1 LRHIYFIASEK
12 EYLGSIILKEPHQ
25 QAIYSN
31 MIGMVEEQHHIFE
44 GLWNRAIP
52 IQDRITEI
60 EEGREHEFYEVISDT
75 KEHKK
80 NKLN

>member
-60 EEGREHEFYEVISDT
+60 EEGNMNFMKSLATT

-80 NKLN
+80 NTLN

>member
-1 LRHIYFIASEK
+1 
-12 EYLGSIILKEPHQ
+12 
-25 QAIYSN
+25 

-60 EEGREHEFYEVISDT
+60 EEGNMNFMKSLATT

-80 NKLN
+80 NTLN